1 MRPVRVEDIMTRDVR
16 SCAADDTLATAA
28 QIMWEND
35 CGAVPVTDRDGKV
48 VGIVTDRDLAMASH
62 LQGVPLHESRVA
74 TAMARDVRC
83 CLPTD
88 SPATVQTLM
97 QHHKIRRVPVVDAE
111 RRLVGIVSLG
121 DLAYLM
127 GSDQAQGSDGLTWT
141 ALAHTLS
148 AVSSPRLPRYRR

>member
-1 MRPVRVEDIMTRDVR
+1 
-16 SCAADDTLATAA
+16 
-28 QIMWEND
+28 
-35 CGAVPVTDRDGKV
+35 
-48 VGIVTDRDLAMASH
+48 MASH
-62 LQGVPLHESRVA
+62 LQGVALHESRVA
-74 TAMARDVRC
+74 SAMAREVRC
-83 CLPTD
+83 CLPSD
-88 SPATVQTLM
+88 SPVTVQTLM

-127 GSDQAQGSDGLTWT
+127 GVEQAQGDGLTWT